1 MKKSMSLNMDINA
14 IEEIAKLTHDRVFQ
28 AHKSRSVL
36 LRIKY
41 LAFIMY
47 MCSLQIEQ
55 TPTSG
60 DLTFKDFLTTI
71 LPLLGRD
78 LQFPD

>member
-1 MKKSMSLNMDINA
+1 MNKTMPLNFDMKA
-14 IEEIAKLTHDRVFQ
+14 VEAIAKLTDDCVSK
-28 AHKSRSVL
+28 AHHSKSVL

-47 MCSLQIEQ
+47 IVSLQIEQ
-55 TPTSG
+55 SPSSG
-60 DLTFKDFLTTI
+60 DITFNEFLTTI
-71 LPLLGRD
+71 LPLLGLD